1 MTEEKPLTEGLP
13 LSVRVSLAR
22 AWLLA
27 VACER
32 SLNGQP
38 RDCLNY
44 ALWEIDFVTEDLV
57 DVGRDA
63 FENLDGDL
71 QIQLVT
77 TTADEAMIC
86 TSCLGRLVWPESFE
100 EEDGTDD

>member
-27 VACER
+27 MACER

-38 RDCLNY
+38 RDNLNY
-44 ALWEIDFVTEDLV
+44 GLCSIDFITEDLV
-57 DVGRDA
+57 DVGRDDL
-63 FENLDGDL
+63 EGLDNDL
-71 QIQLVT
+71 QTQLVT

-100 EEDGTDD
+100 EESSDG

>member
-27 VACER
+27 MACER

-38 RDCLNY
+38 RDNLNY
-44 ALWEIDFVTEDLV
+44 GLWSIDFITEDLV

-63 FENLDGDL
+63 LEGLDNDL
-71 QIQLVT
+71 QTQLVT
-77 TTADEAMIC
+77 ESADAAMIC
-86 TSCLGRLVWPESFE
+86 DSCLAQLIWPESFE
-100 EEDGTDD
+100 EENGADD